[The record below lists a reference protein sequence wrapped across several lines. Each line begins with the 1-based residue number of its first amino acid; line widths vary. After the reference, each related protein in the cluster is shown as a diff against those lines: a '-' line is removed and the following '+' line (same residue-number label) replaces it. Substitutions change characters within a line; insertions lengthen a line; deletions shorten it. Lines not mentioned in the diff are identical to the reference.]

1 MTKVDTLDQ
10 LKKVARTKLNINM
23 ADESQEDENLDIK
36 IFNKDGG
43 EVEDEDLV
51 LLKYVLHNFLQ
62 SIPHSMPDFKL
73 KNICMVLL

>member
-23 ADESQEDENLDIK
+23 EDESQEGENLDMK

-51 LLKYVLHNFLQ
+51 LLKYVLHNF
-62 SIPHSMPDFKL
+62 
-73 KNICMVLL
+73 